1 MKFTCFDTADDRF
14 SVLRLILI
22 SSIIFIAS
30 CGGSGGGGGDDDP
43 APLDTTVDYDIAKVL
58 FGTPGVTRTLTGS
71 GDSSDGSQWTI
82 TQVLTTLTT
91 PDPTDPCLPGETQQD
106 DALTLTSDTGLV
118 ITSAGP
124 ECWTTSGLLQNTFSL
139 DVTDTP
145 ESYSIMTAAG
155 TMPLTAKIG
164 AGGLAGTWN
173 DFEDTDGDDIYN
185 GAGGDAFT
193 GSSASNW
200 KLEDQQGKAALVL
213 SIVIRDEFGTQVGS
227 QTSTFFITPSGT
239 ITGFTIT
246 VTLPGIITLNFTGT
260 VN

>member
-1 MKFTCFDTADDRF
+1 MNKLLKFTVVATLSLFLF
-14 SVLRLILI
+14 G
-22 SSIIFIAS
+22 
-30 CGGSGGGGGDDDP
+30 CGGSSGGGGDDDP
-43 APLDTTVDYDIAKVL
+43 TPLDTTVEYDIAKVL

-71 GDSSDGSQWTI
+71 GDASDGSQWTI
-82 TQVLTTLTT
+82 TQVVTTLTT

-145 ESYSIMTAAG
+145 ELYSIMTAAG

-173 DFEDTDGDDIYN
+173 DFEDTDGDDFYN
-185 GAGGDAFT
+185 GGGGDVFT
-193 GSSASNW
+193 GSSTSNW

-213 SIVIRDEFGTQVGS
+213 SFVIWDEFGTQVGS
-227 QTSTFFITPSGT
+227 ETDTFFITPSGT
-239 ITGFTIT
+239 ITGFTFT